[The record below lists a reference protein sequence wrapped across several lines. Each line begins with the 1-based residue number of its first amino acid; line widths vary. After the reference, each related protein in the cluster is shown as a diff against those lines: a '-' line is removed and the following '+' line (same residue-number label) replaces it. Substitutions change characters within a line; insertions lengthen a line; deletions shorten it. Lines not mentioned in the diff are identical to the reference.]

1 MAAYRRTDTDTDQLW
16 NEFHAYVNISS
27 EQLRDWL
34 LTEASGEQAFVGPG
48 VDLPQPG
55 GAVLAVLGKR
65 RVDLTEPDRQVMAR
79 VVEEIRDLLA
89 SRPAAGAAD
98 DRWRRALLD
107 LGHDPLR
114 VDADTAG

>member
-1 MAAYRRTDTDTDQLW
+1 MAAHRRTDTSSDQLW
-16 NEFHAYVNISS
+16 DEFHRYVNVTS

-48 VDLPQPG
+48 TDLPQPG

-65 RVDLTEPDRQVMAR
+65 RGDLTSSDRQVMAQ
-79 VVEEIRDLLA
+79 VVDEIRGLLER
-89 SRPAAGAAD
+89 RPPAGAAD

-114 VDADTAG
+114 ADADTAG